1 VFWLL
6 FWQLSW
12 FSNMNKIVLMSLI
25 FLTAC
30 GDGKLTV
37 SGETGIGMA
46 VGFGTVALGMY
57 ILMKLGW
64 F

>member
-1 VFWLL
+1 
-6 FWQLSW
+6 
-12 FSNMNKIVLMSLI
+12 MNKIVLMSLI